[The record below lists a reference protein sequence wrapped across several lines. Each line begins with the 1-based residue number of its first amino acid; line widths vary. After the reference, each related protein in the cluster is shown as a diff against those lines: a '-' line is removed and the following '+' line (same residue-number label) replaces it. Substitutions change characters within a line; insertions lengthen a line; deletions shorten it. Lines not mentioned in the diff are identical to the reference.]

1 VEIYIR
7 YSNPKQ
13 MAIKANTSLISNSS
27 LYFADSVLTKKIPLN
42 AFTLFDLSSL
52 SEAILF
58 ANNLASLPF
67 GSGLNSQIATN
78 LENEGILHRV
88 QISEKKDEI
97 IDEIKEFQYTLDD
110 NTKTG
115 LGEIISDIFHVRE
128 DIISDTIIG
137 FNSKHFSQNIKEF
150 FIEGSLTADGK
161 PMDYFKT
168 TTSQEVIVS
177 FPIVMSR
184 ILVSTES
191 IMEAY
196 IRALVYFK
204 IAVILDLNYQPDS
217 VRVPIVAYLNKIML
231 KNINRFGS
239 QLIRKADSNLRKELE
254 LIDTNHFTINVP
266 SALSMIIKSCIESNY
281 SKVKFLDKALELRN
295 SKRLKNFR
303 NWLTELESA
312 MNTDIKK
319 YKRMKKTAN
328 TVLKSKQYD
337 GDELVSGTTLTIGV
351 SGPSIS
357 GIPIAKILHMSA
369 QSLRYH
375 FSLNKGRLIF
385 LHDLSTD
392 LNLAVKD
399 NEIKQ
404 FLGKLSLRDIKMF
417 RKLGAYHHDYL
428 KEILRA

>member
-1 VEIYIR
+1 
-7 YSNPKQ
+7 
-13 MAIKANTSLISNSS
+13 
-27 LYFADSVLTKKIPLN
+27 
-42 AFTLFDLSSL
+42 
-52 SEAILF
+52 
-58 ANNLASLPF
+58 
-67 GSGLNSQIATN
+67 
-78 LENEGILHRV
+78 
-88 QISEKKDEI
+88 
-97 IDEIKEFQYTLDD
+97 
-110 NTKTG
+110 
-115 LGEIISDIFHVRE
+115 
-128 DIISDTIIG
+128 
-137 FNSKHFSQNIKEF
+137 
-150 FIEGSLTADGK
+150 
-161 PMDYFKT
+161 
-168 TTSQEVIVS
+168 
-177 FPIVMSR
+177 
-184 ILVSTES
+184 
-191 IMEAY
+191 
-196 IRALVYFK
+196 
-204 IAVILDLNYQPDS
+204 
-217 VRVPIVAYLNKIML
+217 
-231 KNINRFGS
+231 
-239 QLIRKADSNLRKELE
+239 
-254 LIDTNHFTINVP
+254 
-266 SALSMIIKSCIESNY
+266 MIIKRCIESNY

-328 TVLKSKQYD
+328 TVLKSKQCD

-404 FLGKLSLRDIKMF
+404 FLGKLSLRDIKTF